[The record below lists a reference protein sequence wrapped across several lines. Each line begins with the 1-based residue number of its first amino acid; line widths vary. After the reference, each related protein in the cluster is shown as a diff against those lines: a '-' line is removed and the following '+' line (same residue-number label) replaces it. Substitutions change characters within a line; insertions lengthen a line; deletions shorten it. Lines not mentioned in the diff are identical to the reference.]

1 MTTFWVFVLGALLAA
16 AVLLVFA
23 PWIALWV
30 LDRDDGQATSLVRW
44 LALPVALGIAST
56 YLNGVLNC
64 FRAIGVLAL
73 LQILGAA
80 ALALLVYP
88 ASRLVNTDDL
98 FEMDCASLRITPV
111 DLGLLGG
118 GRVDVPPE
126 PLRKPGSARGGVSDR
141 AQKLPADG
149 AADECV
155 GVPRPSGPQDVGAC
169 PRAGRRPW

>member
-1 MTTFWVFVLGALLAA
+1 
-16 AVLLVFA
+16 
-23 PWIALWV
+23 V
-30 LDRDDGQATSLVRW
+30 LDRNDGQATSLVRW
-44 LALPVALGIAST
+44 LALPVALGRAST
-56 YLNGVLNC
+56 YLNGVLNG

-98 FEMDCASLRITPV
+98 FEMECASLRIIPV

-126 PLRKPGSARGGVSDR
+126 PLRKPGSAR
-141 AQKLPADG
+141 
-149 AADECV
+149 
-155 GVPRPSGPQDVGAC
+155 
-169 PRAGRRPW
+169 